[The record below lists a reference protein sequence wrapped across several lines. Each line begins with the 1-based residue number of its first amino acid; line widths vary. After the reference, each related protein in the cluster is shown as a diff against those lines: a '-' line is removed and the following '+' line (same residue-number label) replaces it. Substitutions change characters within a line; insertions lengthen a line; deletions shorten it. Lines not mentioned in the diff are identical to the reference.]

1 MTTLLVTFAMV
12 LSLAGCAHKLMLYG
26 PVPQEFAEQGVFVD
40 FTDSGVGC
48 LDDCLEPAVKE

>member
-26 PVPQEFAEQGVFVD
+26 PVPQEFAEQSVFVD

-48 LDDCLEPAVKE
+48 IEDCLEPLEKE